1 MGWGQEG
8 DKLKIKNGRELIS
21 IVVLAI
27 AAAYVVLLVG
37 AITTPGNTTPGNT
50 TPGNTTP
57 ENTAPGNTNE
67 PSAQQLQDQ
76 IQQRDVIIRKLARR
90 IDELD
95 RRIGTAP
102 LDPAGAKSEPESAE
116 HTQVTAVDPDQPPQ
130 SVSQRAV
137 ARSPKREGNT
147 SPTAPGQFEVSE
159 DDAERAL
166 ERTLTATGNLLVPSG
181 VAEVE
186 PQFSYTRREA
196 TSLVLYTQ
204 NRNEYSWALSTRLGL
219 PWETQ
224 FELSLP
230 YNLVQRQVTDSF
242 VSPVQE
248 VSNRWGNALGDVT
261 IGVAKTFVHES
272 GWIPD
277 LLGRITY
284 EIPTGPES
292 NNRVV
297 LPSRMENLSFSGT
310 AVKRQDPLVFTAT
323 AGYTKAFR
331 TGTLDPGDQIK
342 FQLGAFL
349 GTSPETTL
357 RSVLQQSF
365 FDDTRIN
372 NVRTPGSGGV
382 SSVLNFGGSSIVYRN
397 ILVDLQVGVGLTDAA
412 PKYSVMLSSTY
423 RFGVPGI

>member
-1 MGWGQEG
+1 MN
-8 DKLKIKNGRELIS
+8 IKNGREIIG
-21 IVVLAI
+21 IVVLALV
-27 AAAYVVLLVG
+27 ATYVVLLVG
-37 AITTPGNTTPGNT
+37 AITTPGNTTPGDT

-57 ENTAPGNTNE
+57 GNTAPGNTNE

-95 RRIGTAP
+95 RRIGAGP
-102 LDPAGAKSEPESAE
+102 LDPAGAKADPESAE

-130 SVSQRAV
+130 PVSQKAV
-137 ARSPKREGNT
+137 ARSSKREGNP
-147 SPTAPGQFEVSE
+147 SQTAPGQFEVSE

-186 PQFSYTRREA
+186 PQFSYTRRE
-196 TSLVLYTQ
+196 TPTLVLFRQ
-204 NRNEYSWALSTRLGL
+204 ARNEYNWALSTRLGL

-230 YNLVQRQVTDSF
+230 YNLVQRQVTNSF
-242 VSPVQE
+242 VSPIQE
-248 VSNRWGNALGDVT
+248 VSNRWGNSLGDVT

-292 NNRVV
+292 NNQVV
-297 LPSRMENLSFSGT
+297 LPSHMENLGLSAT

-323 AGYTKAFR
+323 AGYTKSLR

-382 SSVLNFGGSSIVYRN
+382 LSILNFGGSSIIYKN
-397 ILVDLQVGVGLTDAA
+397 ILVDLQVGLGLTDAA